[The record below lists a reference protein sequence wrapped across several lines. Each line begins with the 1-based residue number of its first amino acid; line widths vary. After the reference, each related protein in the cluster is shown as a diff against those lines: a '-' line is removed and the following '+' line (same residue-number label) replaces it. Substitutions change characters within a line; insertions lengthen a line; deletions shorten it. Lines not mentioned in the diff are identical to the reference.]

1 MPADWFAVYTKHQHE
16 KSAASL
22 LERKGIQQFL
32 PLYREVRRWKDRK
45 QEVVLPLFPCYLFV
59 FTELSRKL
67 EVLQTAGVRWFVEN
81 SGHACPV
88 PEAEIEALQK
98 VCASGVRVTPHPF
111 LKRGDTVRLSEGPLA
126 GIEGILTQVK
136 NEHRIVLSVELLKRS
151 VAVEVDPLS
160 VERIGGPRDRLSGQ
174 ATSERRNA

>member
-22 LERKGIQQFL
+22 LERKGIRQFL
-32 PLYREVRRWKDRK
+32 PLYREVHRWKDRK
-45 QEVVLPLFPCYLFV
+45 QKVVLPLFPCYLFV
-59 FTELSRKL
+59 LTDLSRKL

-81 SGHACPV
+81 AGRACPV

-98 VCASGVRVTPHPF
+98 VCASGIRVEPHPF
-111 LKRGDTVRLSEGPLA
+111 LKQGDTVRLNEGPLA
-126 GIEGILTQVK
+126 GLQGILTQLK

-151 VAVEVDPLS
+151 VAVEVDILS
-160 VERIGGPRDRLSGQ
+160 VERIARPKNPLSGQ
-174 ATSERRNA
+174 AASEDRNT